1 MLLSIV
7 LATLVPAS
15 ASFLV
20 IVLIKAQILSRMG
33 QALSLVATGLLL
45 TLALTHLLPEA
56 IEHSSDIHD
65 IGLTIWGTIMVLIAL
80 EMLFNSH
87 HHADTCPVCRAS
99 KAAKSRAAAQKA
111 AAPITKIARSLTITG
126 SGAARL
132 GPDQVASSVAATSAT
147 TVKASDGATVE
158 STVAHTVEPTVEPM
172 VELVATF
179 EEYRQGGSS
188 KHQPAPD
195 APQGPLD
202 TRSTLHHMG
211 HSHHFNLKSD
221 DIDRAT
227 TRAKQGGSLLQGL
240 TNGGAPILAGSL
252 FHSLCDGIVIASS
265 FMVDPNIGVAVTTAI
280 LAHELPQQLSNYVL
294 MLNFGMSRGQGFIV
308 NAVAALGSLTGGLV
322 FYQILDRAAHI
333 LPFALG
339 IAGGSFL
346 YVALSDI
353 LPRVNKTDRK
363 SLMLRRL
370 AYLALGAA
378 LAMVLSHHGHAH

>member
-20 IVLIKAQILSRMG
+20 IMLIKAQILSRMG

-111 AAPITKIARSLTITG
+111 AAPITKIARCLPITG
-126 SGAARL
+126 SGAVRL

-158 STVAHTVEPTVEPM
+158 STVEPM

-202 TRSTLHHMG
+202 TRSTLHHLG

-280 LAHELPQQLSNYVL
+280 VAHELPQQLSNYVL

>member
-126 SGAARL
+126 SGAAHL
-132 GPDQVASSVAATSAT
+132 GPDQVASSVAATSANT
-147 TVKASDGATVE
+147 LKASDGATVE
-158 STVAHTVEPTVEPM
+158 STAAPTVEPM

-179 EEYRQGGSS
+179 EEYRRGGSAR
-188 KHQPAPD
+188 APHTAD
-195 APQGPLD
+195 HGPLD

>member
-111 AAPITKIARSLTITG
+111 AAPITKIARSLTI
-126 SGAARL
+126 SGPVTAPSSSLKVEAAN
-132 GPDQVASSVAATSAT
+132 DATNDVMIES
-147 TVKASDGATVE
+147 KVE
-158 STVAHTVEPTVEPM
+158 TAVEPTI
-172 VELVATF
+172 ELVATF
-179 EEYRQGGSS
+179 EEYRRGGSAR
-188 KHQPAPD
+188 APHTAD
-195 APQGPLD
+195 HGPLD

-322 FYQILDRAAHI
+322 FYHILDRAAHI

>member
-111 AAPITKIARSLTITG
+111 AAPITKIARSLTL
-126 SGAARL
+126 SGPVTAPSSSLKVEAAN
-132 GPDQVASSVAATSAT
+132 DATNDVMIES
-147 TVKASDGATVE
+147 KVE
-158 STVAHTVEPTVEPM
+158 TAVEPTI
-172 VELVATF
+172 ELVATF
-179 EEYRQGGSS
+179 EEYRRGGSAR
-188 KHQPAPD
+188 APHTAD
-195 APQGPLD
+195 HGPLD

>member
-111 AAPITKIARSLTITG
+111 AAPITKITRSLTL
-126 SGAARL
+126 SGPVTAPSSSLKVEAAN
-132 GPDQVASSVAATSAT
+132 DATNDVMIES
-147 TVKASDGATVE
+147 KVE
-158 STVAHTVEPTVEPM
+158 TAVEPTI
-172 VELVATF
+172 ELVATF
-179 EEYRQGGSS
+179 EEYRRGGSAR
-188 KHQPAPD
+188 APHTAD
-195 APQGPLD
+195 HGPLD

-227 TRAKQGGSLLQGL
+227 TRAKQGGSLLQAL

-294 MLNFGMSRGQGFIV
+294 MLNFGMSRWQGFIV

-322 FYQILDRAAHI
+322 FYHILDRAAHI

>member
-111 AAPITKIARSLTITG
+111 AAPITKITRSLTL
-126 SGAARL
+126 SGPVTAPSSSLKVEAAN
-132 GPDQVASSVAATSAT
+132 DATNDVMIES
-147 TVKASDGATVE
+147 KVE
-158 STVAHTVEPTVEPM
+158 TAVEPTI
-172 VELVATF
+172 ELVATF
-179 EEYRQGGSS
+179 EEYRRGGSAR
-188 KHQPAPD
+188 APHTAD
-195 APQGPLD
+195 HGPLLD

-265 FMVDPNIGVAVTTAI
+265 FMVDSNIGVAVTTAI
-280 LAHELPQQLSNYVL
+280 VAHELPQQLSNYVL

-322 FYQILDRAAHI
+322 FYHILDRAAHI

>member
-20 IVLIKAQILSRMG
+20 IMLIKAQILSRMG

-111 AAPITKIARSLTITG
+111 AAPITKITRSLTL
-126 SGAARL
+126 SGPVTAPSSSLKVEAAN
-132 GPDQVASSVAATSAT
+132 DATNDVMIES
-147 TVKASDGATVE
+147 KVE
-158 STVAHTVEPTVEPM
+158 TAVEPTI
-172 VELVATF
+172 ELVATF
-179 EEYRQGGSS
+179 EEYRRGGSAREP
-188 KHQPAPD
+188 HTAD
-195 APQGPLD
+195 HGPLD

-227 TRAKQGGSLLQGL
+227 TRAKLGGSLLQGL

-265 FMVDPNIGVAVTTAI
+265 FMVDSNIGVAVTTAI
-280 LAHELPQQLSNYVL
+280 VAHELPQQLSNYVL

>member
-111 AAPITKIARSLTITG
+111 AAPITKITRSLTL
-126 SGAARL
+126 SGPVTAPSSSLKVEAAN
-132 GPDQVASSVAATSAT
+132 DATNDVMIES
-147 TVKASDGATVE
+147 KVE
-158 STVAHTVEPTVEPM
+158 TAVEPTI
-172 VELVATF
+172 ELVATF
-179 EEYRQGGSS
+179 EEYRRGGSAR
-188 KHQPAPD
+188 APHTAD
-195 APQGPLD
+195 HGPLD

-280 LAHELPQQLSNYVL
+280 VAHELPQQLSNYVL